1 MGQLSLTKILL
12 ELYIHNSEKILSSNE
27 IIDYIKYITPS
38 ESDIPDYF
46 LSLIEKSNKNFKLKK
61 LSIKKLMTQDISLKD
76 YIESKEDRYGDDLEG
91 DYIPDYN
98 ELENPIVVFN
108 GKVID
113 GYSRTATHYH
123 NGDDTIYGYVSI

>member
-108 GKVID
+108 GEVID